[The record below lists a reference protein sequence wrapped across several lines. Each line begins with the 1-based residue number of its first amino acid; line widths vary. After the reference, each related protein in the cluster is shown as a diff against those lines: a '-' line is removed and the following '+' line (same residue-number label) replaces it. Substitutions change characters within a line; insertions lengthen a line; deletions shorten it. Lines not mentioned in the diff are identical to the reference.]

1 MSEKKI
7 GFDDEPTANA
17 AGKSIK
23 PIKIKTKTKEP
34 IPRSGSYRQYGYG
47 RMYGV

>member
-1 MSEKKI
+1 MAEGPRKGKMKAS
-7 GFDDEPTANA
+7 PA
-17 AGKSIK
+17 AKTVK
-23 PIKIKTKTKEP
+23 PVETKTKEP

>member
-7 GFDDEPTANA
+7 GFDDEPTTNA

-23 PIKIKTKTKEP
+23 PIETKTKSSGGLKN
-34 IPRSGSYRQYGYG
+34 IPRSGSYRQYGY
-47 RMYGV
+47 Y